1 MSHTRSD
8 RSTLR
13 RFAIGFGLVVLAGAM
28 MPLAAQQSADLLDVL
43 SSEINV
49 SREAATL
56 RLELSDGR
64 TIEMS
69 IRDDAAWVD
78 GSRIGAAARGGPLDR
93 AWRDLLNRGMDVPSA
108 NLPRLLADW
117 EATGDVGG
125 RMNQALEA
133 ALRPQQQDPAATA
146 DVVAADPAPDTVH
159 RLVDRIAELERQV
172 KAAEARAAAEARD
185 VRRAERPARSTS
197 PFRHISRGLAGIFS
211 LLVTYFVLF
220 AIGVAV
226 IFFGGRKYIEG
237 VADTARRAPTRSLLV
252 GLAGAFL
259 VIPAFVLGIIA
270 LAISIIGIPALLV
283 WAPGFPL
290 AVGLAGLLGYLGVAH
305 ALGEVLAERRFDGA
319 DWFQRG
325 NSYYFLL
332 SGIGLLLAL
341 FIAGN
346 VVHMAGPWMS
356 GIRGLIMFFGGVG
369 TFVAMAIGFGAVL
382 LSRAGTRP
390 LRPESTLDE
399 HDLFTEEAGV

>member
-1 MSHTRSD
+1 MRHLAVGLGMVLLG
-8 RSTLR
+8 ST
-13 RFAIGFGLVVLAGAM
+13 A
-28 MPLAAQQSADLLDVL
+28 MPLAAQQAAGLLDVL

-64 TIEMS
+64 TLQLS

-78 GSRIGAAARGGPLDR
+78 GNRVGTAARGGPLDR
-93 AWRDLLNRGMDVPSA
+93 AWRDLLTRGMDVPTSE
-108 NLPRLLADW
+108 LPQLLVGW
-117 EATGDVGG
+117 EATGDVGT
-125 RMNQALEA
+125 RMDQALEA
-133 ALRPQQQDPAATA
+133 ALRPQQQDAAVAADAPAT
-146 DVVAADPAPDTVH
+146 ADPAPDSVD

-172 KAAEARAAAEARD
+172 KEAEARAAVEARA
-185 VRRAERPARSTS
+185 VRRADRPARSTS
-197 PFRHISRGLAGIFS
+197 PFRHITRGLAGIFS

-259 VIPAFVLGIIA
+259 VVPAFVLGIIA
-270 LAISIIGIPALLV
+270 LAISIIGIPGLLV
-283 WAPGFPL
+283 WVPGFPL

-305 ALGEVLAERRFDGA
+305 VLGEVLAERRLEGT

-332 SGIGLLLAL
+332 SGLGLLLAL

-356 GIRGLIMFFGGVG
+356 GIRGLIMFFGGVA
-369 TFVAMAIGFGAVL
+369 TFMAIAIGFGAVL

-390 LRPESTLDE
+390 LHSESALD
-399 HDLFTEEAGV
+399 DLYTEDASV

>member
-1 MSHTRSD
+1 MSRTRSD
-8 RSTLR
+8 RLALR
-13 RFAIGFGLVVLAGAM
+13 RFAAGLGLVLLAGAT
-28 MPLAAQQSADLLDVL
+28 PLAAQQAAGLLDVL

-49 SREAATL
+49 SRESATL
-56 RLELSDGR
+56 RLELADGR
-64 TIEMS
+64 VLQMA
-69 IRDDAAWVD
+69 IRDDGVWID
-78 GSRIGAAARGGPLDR
+78 GDRIGASNRGGPLDR
-93 AWRDLLNRGMDVPSA
+93 AWRELLNRGMDVPSSE
-108 NLPRLLADW
+108 LPQLLVEW
-117 EATGDVGG
+117 EPDTGPMGA
-125 RMNQALEA
+125 RMDQALEA
-133 ALRPQQQDPAATA
+133 ALRPQPADPAAAATA
-146 DVVAADPAPDTVH
+146 DPPRDTVD

-172 KAAEARAAAEARD
+172 RQAEARATAEAR
-185 VRRAERPARSTS
+185 VQRRAERPARSTS
-197 PFRHISRGLAGIFS
+197 PFRHITRGLAGIFS

-259 VIPAFVLGIIA
+259 VIPAFILGIIA

-290 AVGLAGLLGYLGVAH
+290 AVALAGLLGYLGVAH
-305 ALGEVLAERRFDGA
+305 ALGEVLAERRFEGS
-319 DWFQRG
+319 DWFQRS

-369 TFVAMAIGFGAVL
+369 TFLAVAIGFGAVL

-390 LRPESTLDE
+390 LRPDSILDDQ
-399 HDLFTEEAGV
+399 DLYTEEASV